1 MIMKKITT
9 FILCSLIGFYGM
21 ALFTD
26 TPELLLIKSKVLFGG
41 VLVATILK
49 IIDDFSEIYSK

>member
-1 MIMKKITT
+1 MIMKRITT
-9 FILCSLIGFYGM
+9 FILCFLIGFYGM

-41 VLVATILK
+41 VLLVTILK
-49 IIDDFSEIYSK
+49 IIDDFKWN